1 MTADTAERNDA
12 TGREE
17 KVTLGF
23 ETEAKQL
30 LKLMIHSLY
39 SNREVF
45 LRELVS
51 NASDATDKLRF
62 EALARPELLEEDP
75 ELHIR
80 IELDAEARE
89 LRITDNGIGMSR
101 EELIENLG
109 TIARSGTARFLEQ
122 LTGDQKKDAQ
132 LIGQFGVG
140 FYSSFIVA
148 DRVSVETR
156 RAGAPAGEGWCWSST
171 GEADYDLEPI
181 ERAERGST
189 VVLHLKS
196 DASEFLEP
204 FRLRSVIK
212 KYADHIAIPVQL
224 AKEAPAVEEGDEDDA
239 APAVEFETVNDARA
253 LWTRPRKDV
262 SDEEYTEFYHH
273 VSHDFE
279 DPITWSHNRVEGK
292 YEYTSLLY
300 VPKRAPFDLYNRES
314 PRGLKLY
321 VKRVF
326 IMDDAEQFL
335 PLYLRFVRGVVD
347 SADLPLNVS
356 REILQQDERV
366 DSIRGALTKRVLDML
381 EKLAKDDAEVYQG
394 FWDELGQVL
403 KEGPAEDFANRERIA
418 GLLRFASTHS
428 GEAKQDQ
435 SLAAYVERM
444 KAGQKEIWYVTGD
457 SFAAAKGSPH
467 LELFRKHGIEVLL
480 LTDRLD
486 EWLMSQLREF
496 DGKEL
501 KDVARGE
508 LDLAALGIEEEPE
521 AEQGEEAQKESEGAV
536 ARIREALGERV
547 DEVRTTR
554 RLTES
559 PACLVVRDDDLGPQM
574 RKLLQD
580 AGQDVPEMKPILE
593 INPQH
598 VLVRRL
604 AAEADDARAADLAE
618 VLLAQ
623 AQLAEGEA
631 LEDPAAY
638 VARINRLLA
647 ELN

>member
-1 MTADTAERNDA
+1 MSADTAQPDA
-12 TGREE
+12 DPRDDG
-17 KVTLGF
+17 KITLGF

-51 NASDATDKLRF
+51 NASDAADKLRF
-62 EALARPELLEEDP
+62 EALAEPTLLEEDP
-75 ELHIR
+75 ELRIR
-80 IELDAEARE
+80 VELDKDARE
-89 LRITDNGIGMSR
+89 LRISDNGIGMGR

-122 LTGDQKKDAQ
+122 LTGDQQQDAQ

-148 DRVSVETR
+148 DRVTVETR
-156 RAGAPAGEGWCWSST
+156 RAGAAEGAGWRWSST
-171 GEADYDLEPI
+171 GEADYELEPI
-181 ERAERGST
+181 ERSERGST
-189 VVLHLKS
+189 VILHLKA
-196 DASEFLEP
+196 DADEFLEP
-204 FRLRSVIK
+204 FRLRSIIK

-224 AKEAPAVEEGDEDDA
+224 EKPPVPTEEGEETTDA
-239 APAVEFETVNDARA
+239 EPEFETVNDARA

-273 VSHDFE
+273 VAHDFE
-279 DPITWSHNRVEGK
+279 DPLTWSHNRVEGK
-292 YEYTSLLY
+292 QEYTSLLY

-366 DSIRGALTKRVLDML
+366 DTIRSALTRRVLDML
-381 EKLAKDDAEVYQG
+381 EKLAKDDAEAYQA

-418 GLLRFASTHS
+418 GLLRFASTHTD
-428 GEAKQDQ
+428 APAQDQ

-444 KAGQKEIWYVTGD
+444 KEGQKEIWYVTGD
-457 SFAAAKGSPH
+457 SFTAAKGSPH
-467 LELFRKHGIEVLL
+467 LELFRKHGIEVLIL
-480 LTDRLD
+480 SDRLD

-501 KDVARGE
+501 KDVARGD
-508 LDLAALGIEEEPE
+508 LDLAALGIEDEADAEKPEEEEQTGGE
-521 AEQGEEAQKESEGAV
+521 AV
-536 ARIREALGERV
+536 DRIRGVLGERV
-547 DEVRTTR
+547 EDVRTTR

-574 RKLLQD
+574 RKLLQN
-580 AGQDVPEMKPILE
+580 AGQEVPDMKPILE

-604 AAEADDARAADLAE
+604 AAETDEARGADLAE

-647 ELN
+647 ELD